1 MPKPP
6 KPVRSITETEKNST
20 HTRTK
25 LDKILKSG
33 GVKIY
38 SKVKQPTHFLN
49 SLFTSKKSK
58 SSSSAHAVQLS
69 TCSSATSYPRSCLS
83 KNSSPSGRS
92 GKRGTDGVK
101 KTVRFDP
108 VTVIVDENGRSCGH
122 KCLHEPEEQEVGST
136 LMPAW
141 KIKRSHEF
149 QVSERTRRVEEA
161 AREEFRRHY
170 RQIQRDFFWDDDA
183 VSCSSSD
190 LFELENLE

>member
-20 HTRTK
+20 HTQTK

-33 GVKIY
+33 ALKIY

-49 SLFTSKKSK
+49 SLFTAKKSK
-58 SSSSAHAVQLS
+58 SSSSAHA
-69 TCSSATSYPRSCLS
+69 
-83 KNSSPSGRS
+83 
-92 GKRGTDGVK
+92 
-101 KTVRFDP
+101 VRFDP

-122 KCLHEPEEQEVGST
+122 KCLHELEEQEVDST

-149 QVSERTRRVEEA
+149 QVSDRTRRVEEA
-161 AREEFRRHY
+161 AREEFRRYY
-170 RQIQRDFFWDDDA
+170 RQIQRDFLWDDDV

>member
-33 GVKIY
+33 ALKIY

-49 SLFTSKKSK
+49 SLFTAKKSK
-58 SSSSAHAVQLS
+58 SSSSAHA
-69 TCSSATSYPRSCLS
+69 
-83 KNSSPSGRS
+83 
-92 GKRGTDGVK
+92 
-101 KTVRFDP
+101 VRFDP
-108 VTVIVDENGRSCGH
+108 VTVIVDENGRSCGR

-141 KIKRSHEF
+141 KIKPLHEF

-161 AREEFRRHY
+161 AREEFRRYY
-170 RQIQRDFFWDDDA
+170 RQIQRDFLWDDDA
-183 VSCSSSD
+183 VSCSSSN

>member
-33 GVKIY
+33 ALKIY

-49 SLFTSKKSK
+49 SLFTAKKSK
-58 SSSSAHAVQLS
+58 SSSSAHAVQ
-69 TCSSATSYPRSCLS
+69 
-83 KNSSPSGRS
+83 SPSGRS
-92 GKRGTDGVK
+92 GKRGTDRVK

-136 LMPAW
+136 LMLAW

-161 AREEFRRHY
+161 AREEFRRYY

-183 VSCSSSD
+183 ISCSSSD

>member
-33 GVKIY
+33 ALKIY

-49 SLFTSKKSK
+49 SLFTAKKSK
-58 SSSSAHAVQLS
+58 SSSSAHAVQ
-69 TCSSATSYPRSCLS
+69 
-83 KNSSPSGRS
+83 SPSGRS
-92 GKRGTDGVK
+92 GKRGPDRVK

-108 VTVIVDENGRSCGH
+108 VTVIVDESGRSCGH
-122 KCLHEPEEQEVGST
+122 K
-136 LMPAW
+136 
-141 KIKRSHEF
+141 RSHESL
-149 QVSERTRRVEEA
+149 VSERTRRVEEA
-161 AREEFRRHY
+161 AREEFRRYY
-170 RQIQRDFFWDDDA
+170 RQIQRDFLWDDDA

>member
-20 HTRTK
+20 HTQTK

-33 GVKIY
+33 ALKIY

-49 SLFTSKKSK
+49 SLFTAKKSK
-58 SSSSAHAVQLS
+58 SSSSAHAVQ
-69 TCSSATSYPRSCLS
+69 
-83 KNSSPSGRS
+83 SPSGRSRS
-92 GKRGTDGVK
+92 GKRGTDRVK

-122 KCLHEPEEQEVGST
+122 
-136 LMPAW
+136 
-141 KIKRSHEF
+141 KRSHEF

-161 AREEFRRHY
+161 AREEFRRYY
-170 RQIQRDFFWDDDA
+170 RQIQRDFLWDDDV

-190 LFELENLE
+190 LFELEILSK

>member
-33 GVKIY
+33 ALKIY

-49 SLFTSKKSK
+49 SLFTAKKSK
-58 SSSSAHAVQLS
+58 SSSSAHAVQ
-69 TCSSATSYPRSCLS
+69 
-83 KNSSPSGRS
+83 SPSGRS
-92 GKRGTDGVK
+92 GKRGPDRVK

-108 VTVIVDENGRSCGH
+108 VTVIVDESGRSCGH
-122 KCLHEPEEQEVGST
+122 
-136 LMPAW
+136 
-141 KIKRSHEF
+141 KRSHEF

-161 AREEFRRHY
+161 AREEFRRYY
-170 RQIQRDFFWDDDA
+170 RQIQRDFLWGR
-183 VSCSSSD
+183 CSF
-190 LFELENLE
+190 LFKFGSFRA